1 MPCWVEIA
9 RVVKAANSSTMSRLS
24 VLMRSLL
31 FLVTLFACL
40 ATTVSGHQHSHH
52 NHAHLHART
61 DNKNS
66 SAANIVEEALAAL
79 KLLNKARV
87 ENPHFNKY
95 EFHSGS
101 KTPRLAPAL
110 DAPAVISN
118 DTTLRRRQNQ
128 DNSSAEI
135 SAPNFSISPELAE
148 AAKVLA
154 ESTPQVPKG
163 NHSEVAKA
171 IREKY
176 AHKTND
182 TNTPESLRT
191 PEGRLSVYGDDNI
204 NKRAEEWWMISMGS
218 SGASPFAPSGYKV
231 SAVDESSISK
241 QTT

>member
-1 MPCWVEIA
+1 MG
-9 RVVKAANSSTMSRLS
+9 RLN
-24 VLMRSLL
+24 VLMSSLL

-40 ATTVSGHQHSHH
+40 VTTVSGHQHSHH
-52 NHAHLHART
+52 NYAHLHARA

-87 ENPHFNKY
+87 ENPHFN
-95 EFHSGS
+95 
-101 KTPRLAPAL
+101 
-110 DAPAVISN
+110 N
-118 DTTLRRRQNQ
+118 QN
-128 DNSSAEI
+128 NSSAEI

-176 AHKTND
+176 VHKTND
-182 TNTPESLRT
+182 TNTPESLKT
-191 PEGRLSVYGDDNI
+191 PEGRLLVYGDDKLS
-204 NKRAEEWWMISMGS
+204 KRAEEWWMVSMGS
-218 SGASPFAPSGYKV
+218 SGTSPFAPSGYKV
-231 SAVDESSISK
+231 WRNVKDYGAKGDGVTDN
-241 QTT
+241 TGP